1 MQVTGGGTGARGGGS
16 PGSPC
21 PWCILVPRH
30 TQVCVHAR
38 LNYSLSI
45 VPRGPGKRTHTHT
58 HPSDQSAPSQSKDR
72 HTEKCVEAEGDHMQS
87 DTHLVRHNHAHT
99 QGHWDRARDT
109 KTADERGCRQ
119 AAGASTCRNTKTGLC
134 LGTRA
139 PLTPPAH
146 RHSHMLKQACT
157 RSPSCAA
164 PLRATRPPRAS
175 CRSQAEAPAALE
187 PSWCQHCHH
196 VATGAQC
203 TGHKA
208 GMLDS
213 GDETGEL

>member
-1 MQVTGGGTGARGGGS
+1 MHASTILSPLCPEAQGNAHILTHTPQINQRHHKAKTDTLRSAWRQKETTCSQTRTLLGT
-16 PGSPC
+16 
-21 PWCILVPRH
+21 I
-30 TQVCVHAR
+30 
-38 LNYSLSI
+38 
-45 VPRGPGKRTHTHT
+45 THTH
-58 HPSDQSAPSQSKDR
+58 
-72 HTEKCVEAEGDHMQS
+72 
-87 DTHLVRHNHAHT
+87 
-99 QGHWDRARDT
+99 RDT
-109 KTADERGCRQ
+109 GTEPETQRQLMNVGAGRPAD
-119 AAGASTCRNTKTGLC
+119 ASTCRNTKTGLC